1 MAVRALQKTTY
12 NKGWYFKK
20 STFTIPILRFFVK
33 VFGSVRRL
41 LSLKKKG
48 KSGKIK
54 VMENKDSFIL
64 VRKVVT
70 SDKYFID
77 ACLLEDTCVV
87 CINRENKKN
96 KDMPFKVMY
105 ENNNLFWLQNETW
118 EYFFSQEEID
128 KIKERIAQFIS
139 KWEQPVVVESGM
151 DKKDNA
157 VNKKSD
163 QGWGNECVDFASLP
177 EEERIVRMEA
187 CKQRL
192 AALIAQKPRQEQLV
206 TEALVETTKDAVLNN
221 YASLM
226 NTINLAS
233 EDAKKQT
240 QELVESTRELVKASS
255 QLISGNIFHDEL
267 MHTLVSKSDGTII
280 QHMTRVYLK
289 GLAFLSYYN
298 KLVSSSSVINKLRV
312 SFTEKYHDFYQAL
325 LPHVY
330 PEDITLERV
339 FLGGMRA
346 IPEQI
351 FYNWA
356 TGFLLHD
363 IGKAAAVDYHEG
375 EASYDPVIVQEH
387 VNVGYTSIMNKTNYP
402 KDAALITGYHHEYY
416 GDPSGYG
423 YYRTSLEQCRK
434 LNPQIKQDFCIT
446 YDLEPMMEYE
456 ALGFFPA
463 KLLEIVDVYDALTDP
478 NRKYRKA
485 LTAEEAL
492 KMMED
497 EFVKKH
503 PKIDIILYDLFA
515 KFVREAPAN

>member
-1 MAVRALQKTTY
+1 
-12 NKGWYFKK
+12 
-20 STFTIPILRFFVK
+20 
-33 VFGSVRRL
+33 
-41 LSLKKKG
+41 
-48 KSGKIK
+48 
-54 VMENKDSFIL
+54 MENKDSFTL
-64 VRKVVT
+64 VRKVIT

-118 EYFFSQEEID
+118 EYFFSLEEVE
-128 KIKERIAQFIS
+128 KIKGRIAQFIS
-139 KWEQPVVVESGM
+139 KWEQPVIVESEPV
-151 DKKDNA
+151 KKA
-157 VNKKSD
+157 KAGSD

-177 EEERIVRMEA
+177 EEERVQRMEA
-187 CKQRL
+187 CKKRL
-192 AALIAQKPRQEQLV
+192 AALIAQKPRQERLV

-226 NTINLAS
+226 NTISLAS
-233 EDAKKQT
+233 DDAKKQT
-240 QELVESTRELVKASS
+240 QELVDSTRDLVKASS
-255 QLISGNIFHDEL
+255 QLISGNIFNDEL

-298 KLVSSSSVINKLRV
+298 KLVSSSSVINKWRI
-312 SFTEKYHDFYQAL
+312 SFAEKYHDFYQTL
-325 LPHVY
+325 LPHIHAD
-330 PEDITLERV
+330 DITLERV

-375 EASYDPVIVQEH
+375 EASYDPAIVKEH

-423 YYRTSLEQCRK
+423 YFRTSLEQCKK
-434 LNPQIKQDFCIT
+434 LNPQLKQDFCIS

-463 KLLEIVDVYDALTDP
+463 KLLEIIDVYDALTDP

-485 LTAEEAL
+485 LSTDDAI
-492 KMMED
+492 KMMQE
-497 EFVKKH
+497 EFVEKH
-503 PKIDIILYDLFA
+503 PKIDIILFDLFT
-515 KFVREAPAN
+515 KFVQEAPAN